1 MREFLIFTVFIVNAF
16 VMLIW
21 FDAEN
26 FGIALMASMIASVI
40 LFPITAIEVLI
51 VEYLLGLF
59 TKDQEFA

>member
-1 MREFLIFTVFIVNAF
+1 MREFFIFTVFIVNAF

-51 VEYLLGLF
+51 VEYLFGLF

>member
-1 MREFLIFTVFIVNAF
+1 MREFFIFTVFIVNAF

-26 FGIALMASMIASVI
+26 FGIALMASMIASVV

-51 VEYLLGLF
+51 VEYLFGLF